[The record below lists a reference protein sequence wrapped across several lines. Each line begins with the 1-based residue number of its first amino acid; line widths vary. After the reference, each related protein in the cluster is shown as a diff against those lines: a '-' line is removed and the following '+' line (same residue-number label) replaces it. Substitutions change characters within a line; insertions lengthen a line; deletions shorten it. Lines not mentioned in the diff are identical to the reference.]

1 MVEGNLG
8 HVKRCSSACGWGC
21 WEMLEGPEEL
31 PRLSAMQTA
40 EETKCCQ
47 QVLCMSG
54 GRARA
59 QAEVRPLLVTT
70 IAAELEPVTPVDLP
84 LEAVVQSEVKMEE
97 QDPAGLQAGDEGPG
111 KVPHVIQGGTIG
123 VSLKWSAPQQVKQ
136 QLQEKLVQHQEIQRQ
151 EVKQTM
157 QPPSE
162 ARLPLATPQLA
173 PGDDFPTT
181 ETWRQCF
188 RGLRYQKAK
197 APWEVCSCLWELCQ
211 RWLEPQHRSKEQILE
226 LVVLEQFLAILPQ
239 EMQSW
244 EWRCGVETCAQAVA
258 LAEEFQLGKV
268 ENEKLQVTVNVK
280 VKEVSSDK
288 MRPTGALQKPVD
300 SWLEQPKT
308 YPVDVPVEEAEK
320 RETPGPQGELPHVL
334 QDEPLPHQESAF
346 PNTKETWDW
355 STDESFSGWCPRPG
369 PTPAEGS
376 ETQSRADQPTPE
388 EGPINLEL
396 QRTSPVVLG
405 ERGSLA
411 SELGQLQK
419 EQGRPPKQRESM
431 ELQEVFEDVA
441 VYFTW
446 EEWEL
451 LEDEDKVLYWDQM
464 LKNYRALVS
473 LGYRGP
479 TPDLI
484 CHIQQKQVELWV
496 CDVENYGE
504 ISSLEDLVP
513 GGSWLLNRADEQPPE
528 EQPEYLEPPRTSP
541 RNLGEMDS
549 LRPEKDQ
556 WHKSQGRPQKQKEN
570 LAVAQVPSPVG
581 HESGE
586 DTEPRKA
593 PGCRGD
599 LKSQK
604 AKFHWRETLHPNQGS
619 GVGLRRKQQLTAKP
633 RGRAHPCPECRKT
646 FNCPSLL
653 VLHKIRHTRK
663 KCHVCAQCGRTY
675 TCLST
680 LDAHLK
686 IHSGA
691 VSQRFIKCGKSF
703 MCSLDLVKHQH
714 VHRKKHRYRCILCG
728 KTFTHFFS
736 LVQHRRIHL
745 GKTVHRCTNCRK
757 NFICWQDLSQHQCVQ
772 RQKQPHQCT
781 KCGKSF
787 RQPSKLAKHRHM
799 HTREKTHQ
807 YSACSK
813 GSTSSFTLGQ
823 YQLIHKGEKP
833 QQCSE
838 CGKSFSRSSHLARH
852 KRIHT
857 GEKPH
862 QCLECGKSFSLSSS
876 LTRHQRIHTGEKP
889 HQCSVC
895 GKSFTQSSH
904 LAEHQ
909 RIHTGEKPH
918 QCLKCGKSFSLS
930 SSLARHQHIH
940 TGEKPHHCSVCG
952 KSFIQSSH
960 LAEHQRIHTGEKPHQ
975 CSECGKTFSLSSSL
989 ARHQRIHMGEK
1000 PHQCLECG
1008 KSFTQSSHLAEHQRI
1023 HTGEKPHQCL
1033 GCGKS
1038 FGHSSHLAEHQ
1049 RIHTGEKPHR
1059 CPECGKSFTQSSTL
1073 ARHQRIHTGEKPH
1086 QCLECGKSFTQSSSL
1101 VRHQRIHTGEKPH
1114 QCSVCGKNFT
1124 LSSTLARHQL
1134 IHTGEKP
1141 HQCSECGKSFTQSS
1155 HLAQHQRIHTRE
1167 HP

>member
-1 MVEGNLG
+1 
-8 HVKRCSSACGWGC
+8 
-21 WEMLEGPEEL
+21 MLEGPEEL

-320 RETPGPQGELPHVL
+320 RETPGPQ
-334 QDEPLPHQESAF
+334 AF

-473 LGYRGP
+473 LGKVLF
-479 TPDLI
+479 DF
-484 CHIQQKQVELWV
+484 CF
-496 CDVENYGE
+496 
-504 ISSLEDLVP
+504 S
-513 GGSWLLNRADEQPPE
+513 PE
-528 EQPEYLEPPRTSP
+528 R
-541 RNLGEMDS
+541 
-549 LRPEKDQ
+549 
-556 WHKSQGRPQKQKEN
+556 
-570 LAVAQVPSPVG
+570 
-581 HESGE
+581 
-586 DTEPRKA
+586 
-593 PGCRGD
+593 C
-599 LKSQK
+599 
-604 AKFHWRETLHPNQGS
+604 
-619 GVGLRRKQQLTAKP
+619 
-633 RGRAHPCPECRKT
+633 
-646 FNCPSLL
+646 
-653 VLHKIRHTRK
+653 VLIRHTRK

-1155 HLAQHQRIHTRE
+1155 HLAQHQPLSFRLDPSSDKERSFHDVLPEPPKSAEEVAIKWNLSDSGE
-1167 HP
+1167 